1 MVSFLGLVLML
12 ISVML
17 VQSGVLCCAESTAP
31 ARLSHEDVAQKIA
44 KYIAIK
50 NSKYTLE
57 ADKKPYRRQHF
68 LIIKKKSETHRNDEK
83 KERVKKEE
91 IVRSVMEL
99 LKTYYEQKRMKTNQ
113 LYRI

>member
-12 ISVML
+12 ISVLL
-17 VQSGVLCCAESTAP
+17 VPSGVLCCSESTAP
-31 ARLSHEDVAQKIA
+31 AKYRHKEVAQKIA

-50 NSKYTLE
+50 NSKHTVE
-57 ADKKPYRRQHF
+57 ADKKPYKWQRF
-68 LIIKKKSETHRNDEK
+68 LLIKKKSETHRNDEK

-91 IVRSVMEL
+91 IVRYVMEL
-99 LKTYYEQKRMKTNQ
+99 LKTYYEQKRMKINQ